1 MSGKIAYTA
10 KYLEDEFKVT
20 SFICMRLIPII
31 DKMIEYVKD
40 EPDKKRDEI
49 LQRNLDFI
57 KYEFKTLR
65 ILIKSLKNLRQSE
78 KNQIIPQFRSL
89 LNPII
94 KNIGNI
100 YREIKMPFTKND
112 IENIYEVYNVR
123 KIDIVYY
130 DFTHKLSSEYVA
142 EMKKYFYD

>member
-1 MSGKIAYTA
+1 MSNLMPYTTEN
-10 KYLEDEFKVT
+10 LEDEFKVT
-20 SFICMRLIPII
+20 SFICMRLILII
-31 DKMIEYVKD
+31 NKMMKYVKD
-40 EPDKKRDEI
+40 EPDEKRDEM
-49 LQRNLDFI
+49 LQRNLDFA

-65 ILIKSLKNLRQSE
+65 ILNESLKNLSRSE

-112 IENIYEVYNVR
+112 LENIYELYGVG
-123 KIDIVYY
+123 KIDLDRYQLY
-130 DFTHKLSSEYVA
+130 NKLSYEYISEL
-142 EMKKYFYD
+142 KRYF